1 MLVPMRRIELI
12 APRSRAGAVMRAVHR
27 AGVLH
32 LVPFEPPGG
41 GGPVVFD
48 HQLAPARTSALD
60 AGLERATELAGL
72 LGPARAPG
80 GLVAELWALDD
91 AALAAEIERLGPIRD
106 RAAGLT
112 AERIGLEGQASRL
125 DSYRRLID
133 GLRGVVGR
141 LPAVRGFGSTG
152 IVVGARHRPVVGL
165 IREELER
172 ICEGRCE
179 VVVADLEPDRVAAI
193 LLYPT
198 RLTSEVR
205 LLLGSRDL
213 EEVTLPEELAGVP
226 FDDLA
231 PRLAADAARL
241 RAAAEAADRELA
253 ELADR
258 HGPWV
263 AALRLIL
270 LDRVAEVRAMADAGT
285 SDHLFVLGAWLP
297 TDALDDLRAR
307 LLAEVGPEV
316 VVVERVTRGERPP
329 DAPVVLDNRRLTRAF
344 EPLAAFVTLPRY
356 GSLDPTPLLAI
367 SLPAFVGL
375 MVGDAGYGL
384 VMLALLAFARW
395 RWRSARAMA
404 VIWPVGVTAAV
415 ATIVFGILFGEWF
428 GSAGHDLLGIEPV
441 WLDRREAM
449 IPLLVLALSIG
460 VAQVGLGLV
469 LGVVNAVLLRHR
481 REVAGRIA
489 LLVSLAATL
498 AILGWIAGRLPDGV
512 GYLGLGSLVLALA
525 VLIATLGLAGP
536 IEVMGMLGNI
546 ISYARLMAIGLA
558 SVMLAVVAA
567 RLAGLFENV
576 IAGALV
582 AALVHALNLVLGV
595 FDSTVQG
602 LRLHYV
608 EFFTKFVE
616 PGGVR
621 YAPFA
626 SALPAGDRASG
637 SGPTGG

>member
-1 MLVPMRRIELI
+1 MLVSMRRIELI
-12 APRSRAGAVMRAVHR
+12 APRSRASAVMRTVHR
-27 AGVLH
+27 VGVLH
-32 LVPFEPPGG
+32 LVPFEQPG

-48 HQLAPARTSALD
+48 HPATPARTSPYE

-72 LGPARAPG
+72 LGPSRAPG
-80 GLVAELWALDD
+80 RLVAELWALDD
-91 AALAAEIERLGPIRD
+91 RALAVEIERLGPLRD
-106 RAAGLT
+106 RATALT
-112 AERIGLEGQASRL
+112 AERIGLDGQASRL

-152 IVVGARHRPVVGL
+152 IVVGARHRPVIGL

-172 ICEGRCE
+172 MCAGRCE
-179 VVVADLEPDRVAAI
+179 VVVADLDPDRVAAI

-198 RLTSEVR
+198 RLAGEVQ

-231 PRLAADAARL
+231 PRLAAESALLRDAS
-241 RAAAEAADRELA
+241 AAAGRELVD
-253 ELADR
+253 LADR
-258 HGPWV
+258 DGPWV
-263 AALRLIL
+263 AAIRLVL
-270 LDRVAEVRAMADAGT
+270 LDRVAEARAIAGAGT

-297 TDALDDLRAR
+297 ADALDALRAR
-307 LLAEVGPEV
+307 LQAEIGPEV
-316 VVVERVTRGERPP
+316 VVIERDARGEQAP
-329 DAPVVLDNRRLTRAF
+329 DAPVILDNRRLTRAF
-344 EPLAAFVTLPRY
+344 EPLAVFVTLPRY

-367 SLPAFVGL
+367 TLPAFVGL
-375 MVGDAGYGL
+375 MIGDAGYGL
-384 VMLALLAFARW
+384 VLLGLLALAHR
-395 RWRSARAMA
+395 RWRSAAAMA
-404 VIWPVGVTAAV
+404 VIWPVGVTAALATV
-415 ATIVFGILFGEWF
+415 AFGVLFGEWF
-428 GSAGHDLLGIEPV
+428 GAAGHDLLGIEPL
-441 WLDRREAM
+441 WLDRREGM
-449 IPLLVLALSIG
+449 ITLLVLALSIG
-460 VAQVGLGLV
+460 VAQIGLGLV
-469 LGVVNAVLLRHR
+469 LGAVNAVLLRHR
-481 REVAGRIA
+481 RELAGRIA
-489 LLVSLAATL
+489 LLVSLVAIL
-498 AILGWIAGRLPDGV
+498 AILGWIVGRLPDGV
-512 GYLGLGSLVLALA
+512 GFVGLASLVIALA

-546 ISYARLMAIGLA
+546 VSYARLMAIGLA

-576 IAGALV
+576 IVGALV
-582 AALVHALNLVLGV
+582 AALVHTLNLVLGV

-626 SALPAGDRASG
+626 SALPALDRPSG
-637 SGPTGG
+637 RGPTGG